1 MSQDS
6 EEVIDLKEE
15 VARLKRQLSDA
26 QEERDDYKALFQSKM
41 IRVSNLEAHLSGANG
56 EKELQKNEI
65 GRLNTKI
72 KSLENK
78 LSETEQD
85 RDLYKGHMDYSR
97 SKLQRLTWTKITTEG
112 RDKDGT
118 VTESSVVFERVL
130 PEDLSNQVG
139 SSSSG
144 VRDKSPPSGIS
155 LLQADV

>member
-15 VARLKRQLSDA
+15 VALIEEKLSDA

-85 RDLYKGHMDYSR
+85 RDLFIRATWIILAANSMLTG
-97 SKLQRLTWTKITTEG
+97 QRLRQKVVTKTAPSRKARSFNGFYRKIHPT
-112 RDKDGT
+112 KC
-118 VTESSVVFERVL
+118 VFEL
-130 PEDLSNQVG
+130 PG
-139 SSSSG
+139 A
-144 VRDKSPPSGIS
+144 RIS
-155 LLQADV
+155 LLQAG